1 MSLTGLAYLLVV
13 AVGSLMSISGRPFI
27 GLLLY
32 IFTFYFYAPGSWW
45 GGSLPDL
52 RWSLLSALVT
62 LIGLFVENKK
72 DIPSDGQTSL
82 AVKFFSRP
90 EFKLYLAFVLWIW
103 LQSFWAIAPSYHREF
118 AIMVTKFLLLFFLM
132 HKILISE
139 KRILGFIVANII
151 GCAYFGWIGLSNTSG
166 RLEAVPTPGLADGN
180 LLSLHMVPIL
190 LLGSFLLLCNY
201 KKSKF
206 LLVIPIALTL
216 NAIFLTQSR
225 GGMVG
230 LVIGCLLALLFRPK
244 ALRGQI
250 KLYILL
256 AIFSTVQLVPEDLV
270 NRLSQAAG
278 PEEERDKSA
287 ESRFVIIEAQL
298 KMFSNNPVFGY
309 GHRGTLTLSPDYVDS
324 SFLTSSSSGKVRGS
338 HNLLM
343 SLLVDFG
350 VVGATFYILI
360 IFIFVRRLFKMRQ
373 KIIHLEKSTGN
384 LYIMYLGGVCA
395 LVALMVSS
403 MFSNSLR
410 LEIDILLIGL
420 LSAIYTKIQT
430 ELPHEQASKQQALNN
445 KGDS

>member
-1 MSLTGLAYLLVV
+1 MSITGLAYLAVV
-13 AVGSLMSISGRPFI
+13 GIGCLMSVSGRPFI

-32 IFTFYFYAPGSWW
+32 VFTFYFYAPGSWW

-52 RWSLLSALVT
+52 RWSLLSAIVT

-72 DIPSDGQTSL
+72 NISDEAQASS
-82 AVKFFSRP
+82 AVTFLSRP
-90 EFKLYLAFVLWIW
+90 EFKLYLALVVWIW
-103 LQSFWAIAPSYHREF
+103 LQSLWAIAPGFHREY
-118 AIMVTKFLLLFFLM
+118 AVMATKFLLLFFLM
-132 HKILISE
+132 HKILITE
-139 KRILGFIVANII
+139 KRILGFIVANIL
-151 GCAYFGWIGLSNTSG
+151 GCAYFGWIGLGHSSG
-166 RLEAVPTPGLADGN
+166 RFESVPTPGLADGN

-190 LLGSFLLLCNY
+190 LLSSFLLLCNY

-206 LLVIPIALTL
+206 WLLIPIALTL

-225 GGMVG
+225 GGLVG
-230 LVIGCLLALLFRPK
+230 LVIGCCLALLFRPK
-244 ALRGQI
+244 VLRGQI
-250 KLYILL
+250 NFYILL
-256 AIFSTVQLVPEDLV
+256 AIISAVQLVPEDLV

-287 ESRFVIIEAQL
+287 ESRLVIIEAQL
-298 KMFSNNPVFGY
+298 NMFSGQPLLGY
-309 GHRGTLTLSPDYVDS
+309 GHRGTLILSPDYIDQ
-324 SFLTSSSSGKVRGS
+324 SFLTSSASGSVRGS

-350 VVGATFYILI
+350 VVGSIFYLLI
-360 IFIFVRRLFKMRQ
+360 IYIFARRLFKMRQ
-373 KIIHLEKSTGN
+373 KIIYLDKATGN

-420 LSAIYTKIQT
+420 LSAIYTKLQSEWAIKT
-430 ELPHEQASKQQALNN
+430 PNQQPIN
-445 KGDS
+445 KSIA

>member
-1 MSLTGLAYLLVV
+1 M
-13 AVGSLMSISGRPFI
+13 
-27 GLLLY
+27 
-32 IFTFYFYAPGSWW
+32 
-45 GGSLPDL
+45 
-52 RWSLLSALVT
+52 
-62 LIGLFVENKK
+62 
-72 DIPSDGQTSL
+72 
-82 AVKFFSRP
+82 
-90 EFKLYLAFVLWIW
+90 
-103 LQSFWAIAPSYHREF
+103 
-118 AIMVTKFLLLFFLM
+118 
-132 HKILISE
+132 
-139 KRILGFIVANII
+139 
-151 GCAYFGWIGLSNTSG
+151 
-166 RLEAVPTPGLADGN
+166 
-180 LLSLHMVPIL
+180 
-190 LLGSFLLLCNY
+190 
-201 KKSKF
+201 
-206 LLVIPIALTL
+206 LVIPIALTL

-250 KLYILL
+250 NLYILL
-256 AIFSTVQLVPEDLV
+256 AVFSTVQLVPEDLV

-298 KMFSNNPVFGY
+298 KMFSNNPFFGY

-324 SFLTSSSSGKVRGS
+324 SFLTSTSSGQVRGS

-350 VVGATFYILI
+350 FIGATFYLLI
-360 IFIFVRRLFKMRQ
+360 IYILVRRLFKMRQ
-373 KIIHLEKSTGN
+373 KIIHLDKSTGN